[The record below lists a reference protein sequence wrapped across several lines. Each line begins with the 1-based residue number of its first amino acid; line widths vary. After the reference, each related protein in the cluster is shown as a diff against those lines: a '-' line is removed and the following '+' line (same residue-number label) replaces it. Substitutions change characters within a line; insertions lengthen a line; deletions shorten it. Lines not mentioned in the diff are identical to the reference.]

1 MPVHMTTNTTANAV
15 SLCSFEFP
23 VVAVVLARVFF
34 FQVNGG
40 SLAEQ
45 AGLLPGDAV
54 IKINDVD
61 VFNLRHKEAQDIVV
75 RSGNNF
81 VMTVQRGGST
91 WRPHVQ
97 PTGNVPQPNQSHLQ
111 TVTKTSLAH
120 KQQESQHI
128 GCGYNNAAKPFGNT
142 VDGNVKSIVNKQYNT
157 PVGIYSD
164 ESIAETLSAQ
174 AEVLAGGVLG
184 VNFKKNEKEYQADKS
199 EVLKFL
205 REEESGTST
214 PAFGNYSGQD
224 QHQQQQTQYQP
235 QQQQQ
240 TQYQPQQQQYQP
252 QQQQYQPP
260 QQQYQPSA
268 TKHVTAPV
276 TQPKPPSTGGLPVG
290 QNICYNCE
298 RLITGVFVRIKD
310 KNLHVECFKCAT
322 CGTSLKNQGY
332 YNFNNKLYCDIH
344 AKLAAM
350 QNPPPGTDGYVP
362 VPIKPNTKLSAS
374 TITSAL
380 SAHGYNNGVS
390 NGSSTPTP
398 APQSEEMNLNDD
410 LPLPPPPSPTQLQQ
424 FEEQSNQHTT
434 TTNIGSDNSNSNIP
448 PHTRTL
454 SSLSSMSSGSNTTHS
469 STHSLSPTPYSYSY
483 TQTNQPTTMMASNQ
497 ATSSSISLDHYGSSS
512 PLHSRQTSSSSSSLN
527 YGIGSGGNSD
537 NYMSSPL
544 PPPPPPPPMPNTQ
557 DNNADLYINTMKQ
570 LNNAS
575 NNNAKWL
582 TKQNENDKNSYNK
595 VSATKAPGVVG
606 VGAGGGAVTATL
618 PTTQKVYNKFLKEYS
633 NKLLTQNKNG
643 DQQPQQPQQIP
654 NYADNNNA
662 PAAATTTTPPLA
674 VGSHNTQ
681 NYSNN
686 SRPSHTFINNSYT
699 ASNNTTPKPYIPN
712 PSNNNTH
719 TNGILQKHQQ
729 QQHHYPFHSIDADL
743 NNTSLPS
750 VAALTATLNNQLK
763 FDSCQVAPSQQ
774 QQKLPT
780 TTTPSSSNLPIV
792 DKSLINSDNT
802 KNASNSNICNSSSNN
817 NNPENFNTTTSNTGT
832 NDMSSTMASRPSISE
847 STTSNGVGAG
857 GSGDKPFEYV
867 TLTGNVIRS
876 VVPPGKGT
884 NVNYKVNQ
892 GYVRPFGAAPPAA
905 APKSPV
911 TFPPQP
917 QQWNA
922 PPPTQPK
929 PTAPAGNPYAT
940 LPRSNVGQGQVRRTQ
955 SLYNSNSNYSSNYNM
970 SQQQYKTPSFVGG
983 PNRYSTLPSYTSYN
997 SKNLYNNYNY
1007 QEETAEE
1014 VLQPQYAETSYF
1026 EEDYEVE
1033 RANRQV
1039 RSNFCWPP
1047 QQDDHRTPTAA
1058 PLYIAPPETQHV
1070 EVKPIENPP
1079 PPETG
1084 ERRASQQQL
1093 QQRQQQQQQQQL
1105 QQQQQQQQLQ
1115 YQQAQADQQ
1124 QQQSQAQWQSRSAP
1138 QLTTGVQSTEC
1149 ESGSDSYTSTSTTA
1163 TTTTSDDYQ
1172 RMYAAQAQAYQM
1184 QQLYEQSGSEFDYH
1198 MDLEVAS
1205 MQQSHDHLQLSS
1217 SEYISGRRSAQECVE
1232 TLVPSLSTYKLVDMV
1247 REVTPSPVPTQPTST
1262 SQGPRRVVF
1271 QDEPEV
1277 KVVDTPTQQDTAPE
1291 EEEDKGLVVEDRS
1304 HILESQRLFQPT
1316 PEIKFEI
1323 APVKPIPPTKIPNP
1337 TPKEWINPMVAVLTT
1352 APETPFHMVDCLCP
1366 KPCDDCT
1373 YQVEPEPEPEEEITK
1388 VLAEETTTETKPE
1401 PYERPLSPE
1410 PEPEPVSINSIWDT
1424 PTLTKAMTI
1433 APPFELKFA
1442 PPASEGVPLPEE
1454 TVPYMP
1460 PPIEIKPYVREDYRP
1475 KSPFLS
1481 ALTVA
1486 PDRPFEGH
1494 FERDVPIHI
1503 LDLPT
1508 PTGVLTMSD
1517 ALRTAPE
1524 RPYTPLDPENA
1535 THRLEEEQK
1544 EKEKKK
1550 FEFQVLD
1557 REEELGIRKQSIDKP
1572 EYFTTT
1578 DKRKSSTSA
1587 FAAMQAFQPSKQPLS
1602 STSTPATPRTSIS
1615 YTKAEGDVEYQKFCD
1630 AQDRY
1635 QKRRSYFSQKEQE
1648 LLQQQQT
1655 NTITTSQQ
1663 QQQQQQKQQ
1672 TNNTREESSLYS
1684 STKASSSSSNTS
1696 SAVQQQQLQKQ
1707 QQSSSY
1713 ASNLTQAT
1721 TSSYT
1726 SAYENVGTTS
1736 TKLEAREIIEETAEE
1751 LEHSEVI
1758 FPPPSPLSH
1767 LKQKTSSGL
1776 HRPENI
1782 PKYQRNWTV
1791 LPSQSPVR
1799 TPEPHELRENVPL
1812 AFVDTPKTPTST
1824 NGQSNENTVH
1834 KPVAQLSTRS
1844 STAQQQSSTHASAYS
1859 SNVTSTQSHEQRQ
1872 QQQQTASAS
1881 TYSSNARQQNK
1892 PTAVPIIIEDR
1903 SGPVTMAFQ
1912 ALDEH
1917 VVRDHSQPPSR
1928 PYTPSRPAPIVPAYQ
1943 TPEKL
1948 CFDECPATHARAYD
1962 ARSASPFPD
1971 RARSPAPGPPP
1982 NPLAAIRAPRLK
1994 DNEVSTL
2001 SPRVLQAGSIT
2012 TGQSYLGAQQAQ
2024 KQERMLSHTETSSQS
2039 GMQSYSQQPEKR
2051 DEYQIG
2057 NLSVQRR
2064 EQSSRLAEQQQSQMQ
2079 SQTTTQVGNTQIER
2093 RRKVTEEYEHTSS
2106 AKTVE
2111 IRTGSQTTS
2120 QVAASTERRQSY
2132 GKGFVA
2138 NQARRL
2144 SGLEQEITNLT
2155 PQSQAIS
2162 ARAATL
2168 TETKFPELH
2177 SPEPTEVSK
2186 FPTKPILPPHD
2197 EPQPPSYVVSGAA
2210 SRSLAN
2216 TSSSYQQDQKLSS
2229 VCGSSVVSTQ
2239 QQQHKFQQQQQQQKS
2254 LSTYSSVSS
2263 SSQLQ
2268 QQQQVNTVSSSLT
2281 KASATTLTNNQA
2293 YKSITAGTNQN
2304 ATTSTTTPLGVCPV
2318 TGTFCRPGHT
2328 CCKQQTMQLN
2338 NNSNNNNNNVSNGAA
2353 YRPNASLGSGNAS
2366 NNAASSQQQQQQQQ
2380 RQQQLQ
2386 SAPKQAPAPAP
2397 ASAST
2402 NLSTPSTNVGGSND
2416 SAGGLAPKGGAYG
2429 ATSAPKRG
2437 RGIMNKPVAAGVR
2450 VPLCHSCST
2459 QIRGPFITALGKIW
2473 CPEHFHC
2480 VNANC
2485 RRPLQDIGFVEE
2497 KGDLYCEYCFEK
2509 YLAPSCSKCGG
2520 KIKGDC
2526 LNAIGKHFHPECFSC
2541 GHCGKLFGNTPFF
2554 LEDGMPYCEAD
2565 WNELFTTKCFACGFP
2580 VEAGDRW
2587 VEALNHNYHSQCF
2600 NCTYCKQNLEGQ
2612 SFYNKGGRPFC
2623 KNHAR

>member
-1 MPVHMTTNTTANAV
+1 MAQPQMMQIKLSRFDAQPWGFRLQGGTDFAQPLLV
-15 SLCSFEFP
+15 
-23 VVAVVLARVFF
+23 
-34 FQVNGG
+34 QKVNGG

-120 KQQESQHI
+120 KQQDSQHI

-214 PAFGNYSGQD
+214 PEPPSATSYYATKSHAIGGNERRTPLPHDQD
-224 QHQQQQTQYQP
+224 ERIGTPLHQNTLAPAASHRPSLPTPAPAQK

-240 TQYQPQQQQYQP
+240 QQQHQKVEPPAAAQTVPDQP
-252 QQQQYQPP
+252 DPRLI
-260 QQQYQPSA
+260 
-268 TKHVTAPV
+268 VMPV
-276 TQPKPPSTGGLPVG
+276 CPALQTPEYKEEMEKAAAAAAAGDSDQPKPYTASGHPACSMCGVG
-290 QNICYNCE
+290 IV
-298 RLITGVFVRIKD
+298 GVFVRIKD

-380 SAHGYNNGVS
+380 SAHGFNGVS
-390 NGSSTPTP
+390 NGNSTPTP
-398 APQSEEMNLNDD
+398 AP
-410 LPLPPPPSPTQLQQ
+410 
-424 FEEQSNQHTT
+424 
-434 TTNIGSDNSNSNIP
+434 
-448 PHTRTL
+448 
-454 SSLSSMSSGSNTTHS
+454 
-469 STHSLSPTPYSYSY
+469 
-483 TQTNQPTTMMASNQ
+483 
-497 ATSSSISLDHYGSSS
+497 
-512 PLHSRQTSSSSSSLN
+512 
-527 YGIGSGGNSD
+527 
-537 NYMSSPL
+537 
-544 PPPPPPPPMPNTQ
+544 
-557 DNNADLYINTMKQ
+557 
-570 LNNAS
+570 
-575 NNNAKWL
+575 
-582 TKQNENDKNSYNK
+582 
-595 VSATKAPGVVG
+595 VAP
-606 VGAGGGAVTATL
+606 
-618 PTTQKVYNKFLKEYS
+618 
-633 NKLLTQNKNG
+633 
-643 DQQPQQPQQIP
+643 
-654 NYADNNNA
+654 
-662 PAAATTTTPPLA
+662 
-674 VGSHNTQ
+674 
-681 NYSNN
+681 
-686 SRPSHTFINNSYT
+686 
-699 ASNNTTPKPYIPN
+699 
-712 PSNNNTH
+712 
-719 TNGILQKHQQ
+719 QQ
-729 QQHHYPFHSIDADL
+729 QQ
-743 NNTSLPS
+743 
-750 VAALTATLNNQLK
+750 Q
-763 FDSCQVAPSQQ
+763 
-774 QQKLPT
+774 LPT
-780 TTTPSSSNLPIV
+780 TTTATPPSSNLPIV

-802 KNASNSNICNSSSNN
+802 KNASNSNIICNNNTN
-817 NNPENFNTTTSNTGT
+817 NNPENFNTSAVT
-832 NDMSSTMASRPSISE
+832 NDMSSTMASSRPSISE
-847 STTSNGVGAG
+847 QSASNGVG
-857 GSGDKPFEYV
+857 GSAGDKPFEYV

-892 GYVRPFGAAPPAA
+892 GYARPYGAPPAA

-929 PTAPAGNPYAT
+929 PTVPAGNPYAT
-940 LPRSNVGQGQVRRTQ
+940 LPRSNVGQGQV
-955 SLYNSNSNYSSNYNM
+955 
-970 SQQQYKTPSFVGG
+970 
-983 PNRYSTLPSYTSYN
+983 
-997 SKNLYNNYNY
+997 
-1007 QEETAEE
+1007 
-1014 VLQPQYAETSYF
+1014 
-1026 EEDYEVE
+1026 
-1033 RANRQV
+1033 
-1039 RSNFCWPP
+1039 
-1047 QQDDHRTPTAA
+1047 
-1058 PLYIAPPETQHV
+1058 
-1070 EVKPIENPP
+1070 
-1079 PPETG
+1079 
-1084 ERRASQQQL
+1084 
-1093 QQRQQQQQQQQL
+1093 QQQQL
-1105 QQQQQQQQLQ
+1105 
-1115 YQQAQADQQ
+1115 
-1124 QQQSQAQWQSRSAP
+1124 
-1138 QLTTGVQSTEC
+1138 V
-1149 ESGSDSYTSTSTTA
+1149 
-1163 TTTTSDDYQ
+1163 
-1172 RMYAAQAQAYQM
+1172 
-1184 QQLYEQSGSEFDYH
+1184 
-1198 MDLEVAS
+1198 
-1205 MQQSHDHLQLSS
+1205 
-1217 SEYISGRRSAQECVE
+1217 
-1232 TLVPSLSTYKLVDMV
+1232 
-1247 REVTPSPVPTQPTST
+1247 
-1262 SQGPRRVVF
+1262 
-1271 QDEPEV
+1271 
-1277 KVVDTPTQQDTAPE
+1277 
-1291 EEEDKGLVVEDRS
+1291 
-1304 HILESQRLFQPT
+1304 
-1316 PEIKFEI
+1316 
-1323 APVKPIPPTKIPNP
+1323 
-1337 TPKEWINPMVAVLTT
+1337 
-1352 APETPFHMVDCLCP
+1352 
-1366 KPCDDCT
+1366 
-1373 YQVEPEPEPEEEITK
+1373 
-1388 VLAEETTTETKPE
+1388 
-1401 PYERPLSPE
+1401 
-1410 PEPEPVSINSIWDT
+1410 
-1424 PTLTKAMTI
+1424 
-1433 APPFELKFA
+1433 
-1442 PPASEGVPLPEE
+1442 
-1454 TVPYMP
+1454 
-1460 PPIEIKPYVREDYRP
+1460 
-1475 KSPFLS
+1475 
-1481 ALTVA
+1481 
-1486 PDRPFEGH
+1486 
-1494 FERDVPIHI
+1494 
-1503 LDLPT
+1503 
-1508 PTGVLTMSD
+1508 
-1517 ALRTAPE
+1517 
-1524 RPYTPLDPENA
+1524 
-1535 THRLEEEQK
+1535 
-1544 EKEKKK
+1544 
-1550 FEFQVLD
+1550 
-1557 REEELGIRKQSIDKP
+1557 
-1572 EYFTTT
+1572 
-1578 DKRKSSTSA
+1578 
-1587 FAAMQAFQPSKQPLS
+1587 
-1602 STSTPATPRTSIS
+1602 
-1615 YTKAEGDVEYQKFCD
+1615 
-1630 AQDRY
+1630 
-1635 QKRRSYFSQKEQE
+1635 
-1648 LLQQQQT
+1648 
-1655 NTITTSQQ
+1655 
-1663 QQQQQQKQQ
+1663 
-1672 TNNTREESSLYS
+1672 
-1684 STKASSSSSNTS
+1684 
-1696 SAVQQQQLQKQ
+1696 QKQ

-1726 SAYENVGTTS
+1726 AYENVGTTS

-1834 KPVAQLSTRS
+1834 KPVAQMSTRS
-1844 STAQQQSSTHASAYS
+1844 STAQQQSSAHASAYS
-1859 SNVTSTQSHEQRQ
+1859 SNITSTHSEQRQ
-1872 QQQQTASAS
+1872 QQQQQQHQTASAS
-1881 TYSSNARQQNK
+1881 THTSNARQQNK

-1912 ALDEH
+1912 SLDEH

-1994 DNEVSTL
+1994 ENEVSSL

-2039 GMQSYSQQPEKR
+2039 GMQSYSHQPEKR
-2051 DEYQIG
+2051 EEYQVG

-2064 EQSSRLAEQQQSQMQ
+2064 EQSSRMAEQQQSQMQ

-2111 IRTGSQTTS
+2111 IRTGSQT
-2120 QVAASTERRQSY
+2120 ASTERRQSY

-2168 TETKFPELH
+2168 TETKFPELD
-2177 SPEPTEVSK
+2177 SPEPAMVAK

-2197 EPQPPSYVVSGAA
+2197 EPQAPSYVVSGAA
-2210 SRSLAN
+2210 CRSLAN
-2216 TSSSYQQDQKLSS
+2216 TSSSYQQEQKLSS
-2229 VCGSSVVSTQ
+2229 VCGSSMVSTQ
-2239 QQQHKFQQQQQQQKS
+2239 QQQQQHHQLQQQQQQQKS
-2254 LSTYSSVSS
+2254 LTTYSSVSS
-2263 SSQLQ
+2263 SQ

-2304 ATTSTTTPLGVCPV
+2304 ATSTTATTAASASAPLGVCPV

-2328 CCKQQTMQLN
+2328 CCKQQTMQL
-2338 NNSNNNNNNVSNGAA
+2338 NNNVSNGAA

-2366 NNAASSQQQQQQQQ
+2366 NNAASSQQQQQQQSQ
-2380 RQQQLQ
+2380 RQQPQQQMQ

-2397 ASAST
+2397 APTAAASAST
-2402 NLSTPSTNVGGSND
+2402 NLSTPSSNVGGSND